1 MNLEEFEHQVVA
13 GEITDYNTDFEA
25 YFEQVDNEDKIS
37 AMRKICIENNV
48 YQEKYR
54 EWADELVRS
63 SYNSFVPQENNTE
76 LQFLLIN
83 NNHCLDILIYSD
95 NKEVRQA
102 VIERDIEYALK
113 NCIIEYDQDIIIEI
127 LMNAIEPHTE
137 LLDTFLECH
146 DGSWDL
152 RALELKQKARTI
164 VPTTIEKT
172 MSPYQLYASNSP
184 LWAIELDALSIESFL
199 DIEKNKG
206 KLSKTMF
213 NRIYQYQTQGQYSF
227 DIETSDSITISKK
240 GI

>member
-1 MNLEEFEHQVVA
+1 MNLEEFERQVLA
-13 GEITDYNTDFEA
+13 GEINDYNTDFEA

-76 LQFLLIN
+76 LQFLLINN

-172 MSPYQLYASNSP
+172 MSPLQLFEAGNP
-184 LWAIELDALSIESFL
+184 LWTTVFTGYQVYNIITAPSQKDALLVQLNER
-199 DIEKNKG
+199 N
-206 KLSKTMF
+206 
-213 NRIYQYQTQGQYSF
+213 
-227 DIETSDSITISKK
+227 
-240 GI
+240 